1 MKRFAFL
8 ITITSF
14 LAVGLLTSGAYG
26 GDDVCASRSRTAR
39 VSPCGCD
46 NPQPVGP
53 LLSDWIARQKQKK
66 EQTLDAPAVT
76 GTPAASAPMPRGSG
90 FSANRYKIL
99 RYPAAKS
106 DQTTGEKDV
115 FRIGF

>member
-1 MKRFAFL
+1 MKRFAYR
-8 ITITSF
+8 ITITIF

-26 GDDVCASRSRTAR
+26 GDDVCASRSAR

-53 LLSDWIARQKQKK
+53 LLSDWIARQKQKQG
-66 EQTLDAPAVT
+66 QTPAAPAVT
-76 GTPAASAPMPRGSG
+76 GPPAASAPMPRGSG

-99 RYPAAKS
+99 RYPAAQP
-106 DQTTGEKDV
+106 DQATGDNDV